1 MISIL
6 AYIHESLKTDIQKWL
21 KDIYQTQQSLI
32 KDNKL
37 QPIQVDTS
45 KLNKPKKS
53 FIFDEYATDE
63 TFKKIINNKQVGF
76 TVASQMLRI
85 PNQYLKDDDKEY
97 KPDCIPYWYKD
108 DKNVYFVGLCMYDKN
123 VTYID
128 SFIHLI
134 NIESSLIVSE
144 SLPLLKAMLND
155 FIKTIDKE
163 GNYNLEKTKLAHLY
177 YRYIYSMVL
186 MPYDYK
192 KEGNYNGIS
201 AKPTHPKIKATLI
214 KLGFNASNDNKNIL
228 TYKI

>member
-6 AYIHESLKTDIQKWL
+6 AYIHESLKTDIQKCL

-144 SLPLLKAMLND
+144 SLPLLKSILND
-155 FIKTIDKE
+155 FIKTI
-163 GNYNLEKTKLAHLY
+163 N
-177 YRYIYSMVL
+177 
-186 MPYDYK
+186 

>member
-37 QPIQVDTS
+37 HPIQVDTS

-63 TFKKIINNKQVGF
+63 IFKKIINNKQTGF
-76 TVASQMLRI
+76 SVASQLLRI
-85 PNQYLKDDDKEY
+85 PNQYLKDEDKEY
-97 KPDCIPYWYKD
+97 KPDCMPYWYKV

-128 SFIHLI
+128 GFIHLI

-155 FIKTIDKE
+155 FIKTI
-163 GNYNLEKTKLAHLY
+163 N
-177 YRYIYSMVL
+177 
-186 MPYDYK
+186 

-201 AKPTHPKIKATLI
+201 AKPAHPKIKATLI
-214 KLGFNASNDNKNIL
+214 KLGFRVSNDNKNL
-228 TYKI
+228 LVYKI

>member
-45 KLNKPKKS
+45 KLNKSKKS

-76 TVASQMLRI
+76 TVTSQILRI

-144 SLPLLKAMLND
+144 SLPLLKAILND
-155 FIKTIDKE
+155 FIKTI
-163 GNYNLEKTKLAHLY
+163 N
-177 YRYIYSMVL
+177 
-186 MPYDYK
+186 

>member
-6 AYIHESLKTDIQKWL
+6 TYIHESLKTDIQKWL

-37 QPIQVDTS
+37 HPIQVDTS

-108 DKNVYFVGLCMYDKN
+108 DKNVYFVGLCMYDKD

-144 SLPLLKAMLND
+144 SLPLLKAILND
-155 FIKTIDKE
+155 FIKTI
-163 GNYNLEKTKLAHLY
+163 N
-177 YRYIYSMVL
+177 
-186 MPYDYK
+186 

>member
-108 DKNVYFVGLCMYDKN
+108 DKNV
-123 VTYID
+123 TYID

-155 FIKTIDKE
+155 FIKTI
-163 GNYNLEKTKLAHLY
+163 N
-177 YRYIYSMVL
+177 
-186 MPYDYK
+186 

>member
-128 SFIHLI
+128 GFIHLI

-155 FIKTIDKE
+155 FINKII
-163 GNYNLEKTKLAHLY
+163 NKL
-177 YRYIYSMVL
+177 
-186 MPYDYK
+186 
-192 KEGNYNGIS
+192 GNYNGIS

-214 KLGFNASNDNKNIL
+214 KLGFSVSKDNKNL
-228 TYKI
+228 LVYKI